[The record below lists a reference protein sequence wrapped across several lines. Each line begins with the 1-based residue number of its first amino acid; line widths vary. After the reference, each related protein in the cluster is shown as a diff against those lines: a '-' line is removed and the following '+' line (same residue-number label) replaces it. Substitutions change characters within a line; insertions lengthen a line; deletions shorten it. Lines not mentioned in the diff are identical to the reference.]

1 MPIVNCPECG
11 HDVSDAAVACP
22 NCGKPLGIRPV
33 TPARPVVVNERDEG
47 GIPPWAFVAMGVVA
61 VLVLF
66 FIFAMMGRDDD
77 TANSNLRVSVDADRD
92 STRSSSSAPSAAS
105 DYPATAPGYV
115 PDSSAT
121 GSSSVPSTD
130 TTVPGSQSSV
140 TSPPDKGVV
149 KIDARVVTSDGQP
162 QAVRNEKFYLLEKD
176 LEQILREADLRPIE
190 GNSLSNSFGLAVL
203 YPDRYGDFHRKALS
217 AINNNIEYSGTTD
230 SSGKAELS
238 NVEPGSYYLFGI
250 TKTPNGFALWSSPV
264 SVRGGENNL
273 NLAPQ
278 RLNEIRR
285 TSE

>member
-115 PDSSAT
+115 PI
-121 GSSSVPSTD
+121 VLRR
-130 TTVPGSQSSV
+130 
-140 TSPPDKGVV
+140 
-149 KIDARVVTSDGQP
+149 ARPRFLPRTP
-162 QAVRNEKFYLLEKD
+162 MFRVR
-176 LEQILREADLRPIE
+176 
-190 GNSLSNSFGLAVL
+190 S
-203 YPDRYGDFHRKALS
+203 HR
-217 AINNNIEYSGTTD
+217 
-230 SSGKAELS
+230 
-238 NVEPGSYYLFGI
+238 
-250 TKTPNGFALWSSPV
+250 
-264 SVRGGENNL
+264 
-273 NLAPQ
+273 
-278 RLNEIRR
+278 
-285 TSE
+285 

>member
-11 HDVSDAAVACP
+11 HDVSDSAVACP
-22 NCGKPLGIRPV
+22 SCGKPLGIRPV

-77 TANSNLRVSVDADRD
+77 TANSNLRVSVEADRD
-92 STRSSSSAPSAAS
+92 SPRSSSTDSPSS
-105 DYPATAPGYV
+105 SVPGYV
-115 PDSSAT
+115 PDSSASD
-121 GSSSVPSTD
+121 SSTVPSTD

-140 TSPPDKGVV
+140 TSPPDRGVV
-149 KIDARVVTSDGQP
+149 KIDARIVTREGQP
-162 QAVRNEKFYLLEKD
+162 EAVRNEKFYLLEKD

-203 YPDRYGDFHRKALS
+203 YPDRYGDFHRKALD
-217 AINNNIEYSGTTD
+217 AINKNIEYSGTTD
-230 SSGKAELS
+230 SSGKAELP
-238 NVEPGSYYLFGI
+238 NVEPGNYYLFGI

-278 RLNEIRR
+278 RLNEIQR
-285 TSE
+285 SGE

>member
-11 HDVSDAAVACP
+11 HDVSDSAVACP
-22 NCGKPLGIRPV
+22 NCGKPLGTPVMRP
-33 TPARPVVVNERDEG
+33 AKPVVVDREES

-66 FIFAMMGRDDD
+66 FIFAMMGRDD
-77 TANSNLRVSVDADRD
+77 TANSNLRVAVDAERDRDRSSADRD
-92 STRSSSSAPSAAS
+92 SSSSSA
-105 DYPATAPGYV
+105 DYPATTSDPSYV
-115 PDSSAT
+115 PNGAASD
-121 GSSSVPSTD
+121 SVPSTD

-140 TSPPDKGVV
+140 SSPPDKGVV
-149 KIDARVVTSDGQP
+149 KIDAKVVTRDGQP

-176 LEQILREADLRPIE
+176 LEQILREADLDPIE
-190 GNSLSNSFGLAVL
+190 GNSLANSFGLAVL

-217 AINNNIEYSGTTD
+217 AINDNIKYSGTTD
-230 SSGKAELS
+230 SSGQAELS
-238 NVEPGSYYLFGI
+238 NVDPGSYYLFGV

-264 SVRGGENNL
+264 SIRGGENNL

-285 TSE
+285 SAE